1 MDADP
6 LEEIYSRVR
15 RLEAQVFGAIPAD
28 RAAPNPR
35 PDGSDHQPTNPKEIN
50 A

>member
-6 LEEIYSRVR
+6 LEDMYSRVR
-15 RLEAQVFGAIPAD
+15 RLEAQVFGAVPAD
-28 RAAPNPR
+28 TAAPNPR
-35 PDGSDHQPTNPKEIN
+35 PDGSDHPLTNPKEIN